1 VNDDDTREADHAV
14 QRLRSTHLSD
24 VQSAEAWLL
33 AHPDE
38 AEPALIA
45 ALDTPAAQPAAVLL
59 GMIGR
64 PDGIAPL
71 VAAHRRGGQGL
82 RAAVERALALYAS
95 PEAAA
100 ALASL
105 RATGESP
112 DLG

>member
-1 VNDDDTREADHAV
+1 MSDEAREVDYAV
-14 QRLRSTHLSD
+14 QRLRSTHVSD

-33 AHPDE
+33 SHPDE

-64 PDGIAPL
+64 LTSIEPL
-71 VAAHRRGGQGL
+71 VAAHRRGGERL
-82 RAAVERALALYAS
+82 RAAVERGLALHGS

-100 ALASL
+100 ALATL
-105 RATGESP
+105 GATGDTPEPS
-112 DLG
+112 